1 MKIWNRVQKRM
12 PNWFS
17 KNEKNPPDTP
27 PYSDHLQH
35 HASSIDNKLPAKNDD
50 DNSDQVLVASQKTK
64 TAAVESVRASEA
76 DLAST
81 TGRGSGSSSASKTP
95 KPKDALVWSNDG
107 LNKLGELYKTA
118 KESVKE
124 TTHAY
129 TSPQSPSPAKSA
141 NRDNSV
147 NDLTLAVD
155 KNNKDSEKNQRNDNK
170 VNNVKD
176 AKGVKGAKNA
186 PTAQSD
192 SDVVHDPRP
201 KKPVT
206 TQVEVTTKKSANNTP
221 HSSRK
226 PSKPAKIAA
235 KTPTRLSCEQE
246 EFNHFA
252 ILEAV
257 ETQAD
262 KNEVAQFTEKKTPQP
277 HSAKQTSKQTKKQSE
292 STVVNTELFLNS
304 THLEQEQQSPK
315 ILDDLDASTIHNKD
329 TVLSIQ
335 DGEVPYSSSADSIN
349 HHETNKN
356 NVTKNSADDKP
367 TIETES
373 PHAANA
379 LNNQNEHLNQARNS
393 LKAILDDNN
402 IPETI
407 RQQLK
412 QDFQQLQGMLHKLE
426 KEQIHIAVFGRV
438 SVGKSSLL
446 NALIGKK
453 HFSVSLL
460 HGETKNIAMQRWEEY
475 NDGNIY
481 LLDTP
486 GINEIDGEEREQM
499 ALNAAHRADL
509 LLFVVDSDLTESE
522 MAALRLVTETQRPSL
537 LVINKA
543 DQYTEREQLQLR
555 SIVRERIKGL
565 ITPENIVFTKAREQQ
580 ETVIY
585 VDQYGEERESLRVKP
600 IDVSQLKSRLWDI
613 MEAEG
618 HTLAALNASLFASDM
633 SGEVTQR
640 ILATRQAVGRKL
652 INYYCVG
659 KGVAVAANPIPIA
672 DLVAA
677 AAIDAGMIAHLSRIY
692 GLPITKHEAG
702 ELVQTISAQLI
713 VLLGTTW
720 AINLAS
726 SALKITTVGL
736 STIVTAATQG
746 AIAWY
751 STLVIGRVAEAW
763 LVNGKSWGD
772 TGPKLVVQTILDD
785 LDRDSVMKEAKQEIM
800 LYLKR

>member
-1 MKIWNRVQKRM
+1 VQKRL

-27 PYSDHLQH
+27 PYSAHPQNHSTQPTDAMLEET
-35 HASSIDNKLPAKNDD
+35 SPVDNKAQ
-50 DNSDQVLVASQKTK
+50 DQAETSHKTSSLSAQSAQSAPNK
-64 TAAVESVRASEA
+64 DE
-76 DLAST
+76 LA
-81 TGRGSGSSSASKTP
+81 
-95 KPKDALVWSNDG
+95 WH
-107 LNKLGELYKTA
+107 NKSLHQLGELYKTA
-118 KESVKE
+118 KETVKE

-129 TSPQSPSPAKSA
+129 TSTTNQKST
-141 NRDNSV
+141 DN
-147 NDLTLAVD
+147 NDT
-155 KNNKDSEKNQRNDNK
+155 DN
-170 VNNVKD
+170 VTDNGTD
-176 AKGVKGAKNA
+176 
-186 PTAQSD
+186 
-192 SDVVHDPRP
+192 H
-201 KKPVT
+201 PVT
-206 TQVEVTTKKSANNTP
+206 QSTAANTSETTTVASEPTKNTD
-221 HSSRK
+221 
-226 PSKPAKIAA
+226 
-235 KTPTRLSCEQE
+235 KTPPANTKRTSIEQDE
-246 EFNHFA
+246 YNNFA
-252 ILEAV
+252 ILEAI
-257 ETQAD
+257 ETQDTNKAQSTTKNVSKESNTIDEQHEASIKAD
-262 KNEVAQFTEKKTPQP
+262 SNPEESKTTNVEKPTNTLINEPVIQQNNESANHQAIDESIVAQ
-277 HSAKQTSKQTKKQSE
+277 
-292 STVVNTELFLNS
+292 
-304 THLEQEQQSPK
+304 
-315 ILDDLDASTIHNKD
+315 DA
-329 TVLSIQ
+329 
-335 DGEVPYSSSADSIN
+335 ESIN
-349 HHETNKN
+349 TDEKETQEKTT
-356 NVTKNSADDKP
+356 VTK
-367 TIETES
+367 T
-373 PHAANA
+373 
-379 LNNQNEHLNQARNS
+379 LNNQAEHLNQARNS
-393 LKAILDDNN
+393 LKNILDDKN
-402 IPETI
+402 IPESI
-407 RQQLK
+407 RKQLQK
-412 QDFQQLQGMLHKLE
+412 DFQQLQGMLHKLE

-446 NALIGKK
+446 NALIGKH

-509 LLFVVDSDLTESE
+509 LLFVIDSDLTESE

-580 ETVIY
+580 ETIIY

-600 IDVSQLKSRLWDI
+600 VDVSQLKSRLWDI

-633 SGEVTQR
+633 SGEVAQR
-640 ILATRQAVGRKL
+640 ILVTRQTVGRKL
-652 INYYCVG
+652 IYYYCVG
-659 KGVAVAANPIPIA
+659 KGVAVAANPIPVA

-677 AAIDAGMIAHLSRIY
+677 AAIDAGMIAHLSKIY

-702 ELVQTISAQLI
+702 ELIQTISAQLI

-720 AINLAS
+720 AINIAS

-736 STIVTAATQG
+736 STLVTAATQG

-772 TGPKLVVQTILDD
+772 AGPKLVVQSILDD

-800 LYLKR
+800 LYLKKH